1 MAEPGAW
8 PSIRAHGL
16 ASAAALV
23 ERFGAAT
30 ELVSARRPVAVTLSA
45 PGRDPVVLRDN
56 GVLHD
61 GQLARCL
68 EGMEIGA
75 FYRMLND
82 RVYLWPTRRRVA
94 GLLAARAYRD
104 RAHLVLELDT
114 AALLDRHGAAVR
126 LSPINMGATLIT
138 PPPRGPHTA
147 RPLGDWPRDRTI
159 AEVSV
164 EHAIPDAA
172 DLVAAA
178 AVHQPDGAVVPVDLD
193 D

>member
-16 ASAAALV
+16 ESAAALV
-23 ERFGAAT
+23 ERFGASS
-30 ELVSARRPVAVTLSA
+30 ELVTARRPTAVTLSA

-68 EGMEIGA
+68 EGMTPAA
-75 FYRMLND
+75 FYAMLNG
-82 RVYLWPTRRRVA
+82 RVYFWPTRRRVE
-94 GLLAARAYRD
+94 GLLRARAYRD

-114 AALLDRHGAAVR
+114 QALLARHACAVR
-126 LSPINMGATLIT
+126 LSPINMGATLIN
-138 PPPRGPHTA
+138 PPRRGPDTA
-147 RPLGDWPRDRTI
+147 RPLADWPHGRVV

-164 EHAIPDAA
+164 EHAVPDAT
-172 DLVAAA
+172 DLVVDA
-178 AVHQPDGAVVPVDLD
+178 AVHHPDGRVEAIAR
-193 D
+193 